1 LPPIAKA
8 SAGYSP
14 LLQEVVMSTFDLF
27 FKPRSIAVIGAS
39 QDLASISGQPIAHLK
54 AKGFGGR
61 ILPVNPRYDEVAGYT
76 CYPDVASL
84 PVAPDVAVIAVGAKR
99 VPDALI
105 ELGKKGCRFAV
116 ILSSGFAEAGEEG
129 AEAQRHITTIARSFG
144 MQVIGPNCQGYM
156 NISEGIHVGFGAP
169 YGLTYP
175 KGHLSL
181 TSQSGAFGN
190 SIVMLASQ
198 EGIGFRHYVSTGN
211 ESVTTSLDFMDA
223 MIDDPETRV
232 IAGYVEGFQD
242 AHRLLSIGRRALGA
256 GKPMLVWKVGT
267 SEAGAR
273 AAASHTANLGGSM
286 ALYRAAFRQSG
297 IIEVN
302 DVGDLADCA
311 KALLPGRLP
320 KGNRLAI
327 VTISGGA
334 GIAMAD
340 GAAAGGLELPELAP
354 ATVSALKEVLP
365 SFAAIANPLDVT
377 ASLLTDA
384 SLLRVTLENLADDP
398 NVDMIGLALAAASG
412 KLATELANEIVR
424 ISEERGIPVL
434 VAWNADAATV
444 QEAYDILDA
453 AGIPRYQSPVRCA
466 RGASALWAFAEAR
479 GRVAQVLSEEPLV
492 LARPEMRQLMQGCS
506 TDLTEF
512 EAKKLLDAYGIGVTQ
527 EALATDV
534 DEASRIASAMHMPV
548 VMKIQSAD
556 IPHKTE
562 AGGVR
567 VGLQGAAAVEAAFD
581 EIIRNARAYAPEAVL
596 DGVLVQEMVSGGTE
610 LILGINNDPLFGPAV
625 MVGFGGIFA
634 EVMKDVSFRLAPITR
649 SEAESMVRELRSFPI
664 LDGARG
670 RPKADLSAVIDTLMR
685 LSAMAID
692 LREVVQEFD
701 INPLFVL
708 QAGEGVRAGD
718 ALAKPFLNGSEVVV
732 ERHLTSGDAL
742 VH

>member
-1 LPPIAKA
+1 
-8 SAGYSP
+8 
-14 LLQEVVMSTFDLF
+14 MSTFDLF
-27 FKPRSIAVIGAS
+27 FQPRSIAVIGAS

-54 AKGFGGR
+54 AKAFAGQV
-61 ILPVNPRYDEVAGYT
+61 LPVNPRYDEVAGYT

-99 VPDALI
+99 VPDALTD
-105 ELGKKGCRFAV
+105 LGKKGCRFAV

-129 AEAQRHITTIARSFG
+129 AEAQRTITAIARSFG

-190 SIVMLASQ
+190 SIVMLASE

-211 ESVTTSLDFMDA
+211 ESVTTSLDFMEA

-242 AHRLLSIGRRALGA
+242 AHRLLSIGRRALAA
-256 GKPMLVWKVGT
+256 GKPMLIWKVGT
-267 SEAGAR
+267 SQAGAR

-320 KGNRLAI
+320 RGNRLAI

-340 GAAAGGLELPELAP
+340 GAAIGGLQLPELAP
-354 ATVSALKEVLP
+354 KTVSALKEFLP
-365 SFAAIANPLDVT
+365 SFAAVANPLDVT

-412 KLATELANEIVR
+412 KLATELAHEIVR
-424 ISEERGIPVL
+424 ISQARGIAVL
-434 VAWNADAATV
+434 VAWNADPASV

-466 RGASALWAFAEAR
+466 RGASALWAFAQAR
-479 GRVAQVLSEEPLV
+479 GQVAHVLSEEPLV
-492 LARPEMRQLMQGCS
+492 LARPQMRQLIRGCS

-512 EAKKLLDAYGIGVTQ
+512 EAKKVLHAYGIGVTQ
-527 EALATDV
+527 EALAISAE
-534 DEASRIASAMHMPV
+534 EASGIASAMHMPV

-567 VGLQGAAAVEAAFD
+567 VGVQGAAAVEAAFN
-581 EIIRNARAYAPEAVL
+581 EIIGNARAYAPDAVL

-649 SEAESMVRELRSFPI
+649 SEAESMVRELRSFPV

-670 RPKADLSAVIDTLMR
+670 HPKADLTAVIDTLMR

-692 LREVVQEFD
+692 LCEVVQEFD

-708 QAGEGVRAGD
+708 KTGEGVRAGD
-718 ALAKPFLNGSEVVV
+718 ALAKPFSNGGEVAV

-742 VH
+742 VN

>member
-1 LPPIAKA
+1 
-8 SAGYSP
+8 
-14 LLQEVVMSTFDLF
+14 MSTFDLF
-27 FKPRSIAVIGAS
+27 FNPRCIAVIGAS
-39 QDLASISGQPIAHLK
+39 QDLASISGQPIAHLQSK
-54 AKGFGGR
+54 AFSGQ
-61 ILPVNPRYDEVAGYT
+61 ILPVNPRYTEVAGLT

-84 PVAPDVAVIAVGAKR
+84 PVVPDVAVIAVGAQR
-99 VPDALI
+99 VPAVLTD
-105 ELGKKGCRFAV
+105 LGAKGCRFAV

-129 AEAQRHITTIARSFG
+129 AEAQRHITAIARSFG
-144 MQVIGPNCQGYM
+144 MHVTGPNCQGYM
-156 NISEGIHVGFGAP
+156 NVSEGIHVGFGAP

-211 ESVTTSLDFMDA
+211 ESVTTSLDFMEA
-223 MIDDPETRV
+223 MIDDPQTRV

-242 AHRLLSIGRRALGA
+242 AHRLLSIGRRALSA
-256 GKPMLVWKVGT
+256 GKPMLIWKVGT

-311 KALLPGRLP
+311 KALLCGRAP

-340 GAAAGGLELPELAP
+340 GAAAGGLQLPELAP
-354 ATVSALKEVLP
+354 STTAALKEVLP
-365 SFAAIANPLDVT
+365 SFAAVANPLDVT
-377 ASLLTDA
+377 ASLLSDA
-384 SLLRVTLENLADDP
+384 SLLRVTLEKLADDP

-412 KLATELANEIVR
+412 KLATELAQEIVR
-424 ISEERGIPVL
+424 ISEARGIPVL
-434 VAWNADAATV
+434 VAWNADPASV

-466 RGASALWAFAEAR
+466 RGATALWAFAEAR
-479 GRVAQVLSEEPLV
+479 GRVAQAVSEEPLV
-492 LARPEMRQLMQGCS
+492 LARPLVREAMRGRSL
-506 TDLTEF
+506 DLTEF
-512 EAKKLLDAYGIGVTQ
+512 EAKQVLDAYGISVTQ
-527 EALATDV
+527 EALATGPE
-534 DEASRIASAMHMPV
+534 EAARIASTMPMPV
-548 VMKIQSAD
+548 VMKIQSAE

-567 VGLQGAAAVEAAFD
+567 VGVQGTAAVTAAFND
-581 EIIRNARAYAPEAVL
+581 IIHNARAYALDAVL

-610 LILGINNDPLFGPAV
+610 LILGIKNDPLFGPAV
-625 MVGFGGIFA
+625 MVGFGGIYA

-649 SEAESMVRELRSFPI
+649 CEAESMLRELRSFPI
-664 LDGARG
+664 LEGARG
-670 RPKADLSAVIDTLMR
+670 RPQADLNAVIDTLMR

-708 QAGEGVRAGD
+708 KAGEGVRAGD
-718 ALAKPFLNGSEVVV
+718 ALAKPFPTDTEVA
-732 ERHLTSGDAL
+732 RALIGARDAL
-742 VH
+742 AI

>member
-1 LPPIAKA
+1 
-8 SAGYSP
+8 
-14 LLQEVVMSTFDLF
+14 MSTFDLF
-27 FKPRSIAVIGAS
+27 FTPRSVAVIGAS

-54 AKGFGGR
+54 AKGFAGQV
-61 ILPVNPRYDEVAGYT
+61 LPVNPRYDEVAGYR

-84 PVAPDVAVIAVGAKR
+84 PVTPDVAVIAVGAKR
-99 VPDALI
+99 VPDALQA
-105 ELGKKGCRFAV
+105 LGSKGCRFAV
-116 ILSSGFAEAGEEG
+116 ILSSGFAEAGEQG
-129 AEAQRHITTIARSFG
+129 AEAQRALTAIARSFG

-156 NISEGIHVGFGAP
+156 NISAGIHVGFGAP

-223 MIDDPETRV
+223 MIDDPETHV

-242 AHRLLSIGRRALGA
+242 ARRLLGIGRRALNA
-256 GKPMLVWKVGT
+256 GKPMLIWKVGT

-320 KGNRLAI
+320 KGKRLAV

-340 GAAAGGLELPELAP
+340 GAAHGGLVLPDLAP
-354 ATVSALKEVLP
+354 ATVTALKEVLP
-365 SFAAIANPLDVT
+365 SFAAVANPLDVT

-384 SLLRVTLENLADDP
+384 SLLRVTLEQLADDP

-412 KLATELANEIVR
+412 ALATELANEIVR
-424 ISEERGIPVL
+424 IRDERGIPVL
-434 VAWNADAATV
+434 VAWNADPATV
-444 QEAYDILDA
+444 QAAYDILDA

-479 GRVAQVLSEEPLV
+479 GRVAQVMGESPLQLTV
-492 LARPEMRQLMQGCS
+492 APMRALLGARRS
-506 TDLTEF
+506 DLTEF
-512 EAKKLLDAYGIGVTQ
+512 EAKKVVAAYGIGVTQ
-527 EALATDV
+527 EALASDA
-534 DEASRIASAMHMPV
+534 DEASRIAQAMQRPV

-567 VGLQGAAAVEAAFD
+567 VGVQGSAQVKAAFAQ
-581 EIIRNARAYAPEAVL
+581 ILGNARSYAPEARI

-649 SEAESMVRELRSFPI
+649 SEAQAMLRELRSFPI

-670 RPKADLSAVIDTLMR
+670 RPKADVEAVVDTLMR
-685 LSAMAID
+685 VSAMAVD
-692 LREVVQEFD
+692 LAGVLQEFD

-708 QAGEGVRAGD
+708 KQGEGVRAGD
-718 ALAKPFLNGSEVVV
+718 ALAKPLLPAGEASAHHQPSE
-732 ERHLTSGDAL
+732 DAL
-742 VH
+742 AHP

>member
-1 LPPIAKA
+1 
-8 SAGYSP
+8 
-14 LLQEVVMSTFDLF
+14 MSTFDLF

-54 AKGFGGR
+54 AKGFCGR

-99 VPDALI
+99 VPDALT

-129 AEAQRHITTIARSFG
+129 AEAQRHITAIARSFG
-144 MQVIGPNCQGYM
+144 MHVIGPNCQGYM

-242 AHRLLSIGRRALGA
+242 AHRLLSIGRRALAA

-286 ALYRAAFRQSG
+286 ALYRAAFGQSG

-340 GAAAGGLELPELAP
+340 GAAIGGLELPELAP
-354 ATVSALKEVLP
+354 QTVSALKEVLP
-365 SFAAIANPLDVT
+365 SFAAVANPLDVT
-377 ASLLTDA
+377 ASLLNDA
-384 SLLRVTLENLADDP
+384 SLLRVTLEKLADDP

-424 ISEERGIPVL
+424 ISEERGIAVL
-434 VAWNADAATV
+434 VAWNADPASV

-492 LARPEMRQLMQGCS
+492 LARPLMRQLMQGRR

-512 EAKKLLDAYGIGVTQ
+512 EAKKVLDAYGIGVTQ
-527 EALATDV
+527 EALATDAGA
-534 DEASRIASAMHMPV
+534 ASRIACAMHLPV

-567 VGLQGAAAVEAAFD
+567 VGVQGAVAVEAAFD
-581 EIIRNARAYAPEAVL
+581 EIIGNARAYAPDAVL
-596 DGVLVQEMVSGGTE
+596 DGVLVQEMVSGATE

-649 SEAESMVRELRSFPI
+649 SEAQAMVRELRSFPM

-670 RPKADLSAVIDTLMR
+670 RPKADLNAVIDTLMR

-708 QAGEGVRAGD
+708 KAGEGVRAGD
-718 ALAKPFLNGSEVVV
+718 ALAKPFSNGSEVAI
-732 ERHLTSGDAL
+732 ERHLTREDAL
-742 VH
+742 VNP

>member
-1 LPPIAKA
+1 
-8 SAGYSP
+8 
-14 LLQEVVMSTFDLF
+14 MSTFDLF
-27 FKPRSIAVIGAS
+27 FTPRSVAVIGAS

-54 AKGFGGR
+54 AKGFAGQV
-61 ILPVNPRYDEVAGYT
+61 LPVNPRYDEVAGYR

-84 PVAPDVAVIAVGAKR
+84 PVTPDVAVIAVGAKR
-99 VPDALI
+99 VPDALQA
-105 ELGKKGCRFAV
+105 LGSKGCRFAV
-116 ILSSGFAEAGEEG
+116 ILSSGFAEAGEQG
-129 AEAQRHITTIARSFG
+129 AEAQRALTAIARSFG

-156 NISEGIHVGFGAP
+156 NISAGIHVGFGAP

-223 MIDDPETRV
+223 MIDDPETHV

-242 AHRLLSIGRRALGA
+242 ARRLLGIGRRALNA
-256 GKPMLVWKVGT
+256 GKPMLIWKVGT

-320 KGNRLAI
+320 KGKRLAV

-340 GAAAGGLELPELAP
+340 GAAHGGLVLPDLAP
-354 ATVSALKEVLP
+354 ATVTALKEVLP
-365 SFAAIANPLDVT
+365 SFAAVANPLDVT

-384 SLLRVTLENLADDP
+384 SLLRVTLEQLADDP

-412 KLATELANEIVR
+412 ALATELANEIVR
-424 ISEERGIPVL
+424 IRDERGIPVL
-434 VAWNADAATV
+434 VAWNADPATV
-444 QEAYDILDA
+444 QAAYDILDA

-479 GRVAQVLSEEPLV
+479 GRVAQVMGESPLQLTV
-492 LARPEMRQLMQGCS
+492 APMRALLGARRS
-506 TDLTEF
+506 DLTEF
-512 EAKKLLDAYGIGVTQ
+512 EAKKVVAAYGIGVTQ
-527 EALATDV
+527 EALASDA
-534 DEASRIASAMHMPV
+534 DEASRIAQAMQRPV

-567 VGLQGAAAVEAAFD
+567 VGVQGSAQVKAAFAQ
-581 EIIRNARAYAPEAVL
+581 ILGNARSYAPEARI

-649 SEAESMVRELRSFPI
+649 SEAHAMLRELRSFPI

-670 RPKADLSAVIDTLMR
+670 RPKADVEAVVDTLMR
-685 LSAMAID
+685 VSAMAVD
-692 LREVVQEFD
+692 LAGVLQEFD

-708 QAGEGVRAGD
+708 KQGEGVRAGD
-718 ALAKPFLNGSEVVV
+718 ALAKPLLPAGEASAHHQPSE
-732 ERHLTSGDAL
+732 DAL
-742 VH
+742 AHP

>member
-1 LPPIAKA
+1 MA
-8 SAGYSP
+8 
-14 LLQEVVMSTFDLF
+14 TFDLF

-39 QDLASISGQPIAHLK
+39 QDLSSISGQPIAHLK
-54 AKGFGGR
+54 AKGFAGE
-61 ILPVNPRYDEVAGYT
+61 ILPVNPRYGEVAGYP

-84 PVAPDVAVIAVGAKR
+84 PGAPDVAVIAVGAKR
-99 VPDALI
+99 VPDAVA

-129 AEAQRHITTIARSFG
+129 AQAQRNIMAIARSFG

-175 KGHLSL
+175 AGHLSL

-223 MIDDPETRV
+223 MIDDPGTRV

-242 AHRLLSIGRRALGA
+242 ARRLLSVGRRALSA
-256 GKPMLVWKVGT
+256 GKPMLIWKVGT

-273 AAASHTANLGGSM
+273 AAASHTANLGGAM

-297 IIEVN
+297 IIEVS

-311 KALLPGRLP
+311 KALLPGRWP

-340 GAAAGGLELPELAP
+340 GAADGGLQLPPLDP
-354 ATVSALKEVLP
+354 GTVTALKQVLP
-365 SFAAIANPLDVT
+365 SFAAVANPLDVT
-377 ASLLTDA
+377 ASLLNDA
-384 SLLRVTLENLADDP
+384 SLLRVTLEKLADDP

-412 KLATELANEIVR
+412 KLAVELAHEIVR
-424 ISEERGIPVL
+424 ISEQRGIPVL
-434 VAWNADAATV
+434 VAWNADPASV
-444 QEAYDILDA
+444 QAAYDILDT

-466 RGASALWAFAEAR
+466 RGASALWAFAAAR
-479 GRVAQVLSEEPLV
+479 ARVAQVLSEEPLV
-492 LARPEMRQLMQGCS
+492 LTHPDTRNSLRGRR

-512 EAKKLLDAYGIGVTQ
+512 EAKKVLDTYGIGVTR
-527 EALATDV
+527 EELATDPEDAV
-534 DEASRIASAMHMPV
+534 RIASAMNLPV
-548 VMKIQSAD
+548 VMKIQSTD

-567 VGLQGAAAVEAAFD
+567 VGVQGSVAVATAFD
-581 EIIRNARAYAPEAVL
+581 EIIGNARAYDPKAAL
-596 DGVLVQEMVSGGTE
+596 DGVLVQEMISGGTE
-610 LILGINNDPLFGPAV
+610 LILGINNDALFGPAV

-649 SEAESMVRELRSFPI
+649 SEAESMVRELRSFAI
-664 LDGARG
+664 LNGARG
-670 RPKADLSAVIDTLMR
+670 RPKADLNALIDTLMR
-685 LSAMAID
+685 LSALAID
-692 LREVVQEFD
+692 LEDVIKELD

-708 QAGEGVRAGD
+708 NSGEGVRAGD
-718 ALAKPFLNGSEVVV
+718 ALAKLLTGDSLVVGALASV
-732 ERHLTSGDAL
+732 PQDTDIER
-742 VH
+742 

>member
-1 LPPIAKA
+1 
-8 SAGYSP
+8 
-14 LLQEVVMSTFDLF
+14 MSTFDLF
-27 FKPRSIAVIGAS
+27 FTPRSVAVIGAS

-54 AKGFGGR
+54 AKGYAGQV
-61 ILPVNPRYDEVAGYT
+61 LPVNPRYDEVAGYR

-84 PVAPDVAVIAVGAKR
+84 PVTPDVAVIAVGAKR
-99 VPDALI
+99 VPEALSA
-105 ELGKKGCRFAV
+105 LGHKGCRFAV
-116 ILSSGFAEAGEEG
+116 ILSSGFAEAGEQG
-129 AEAQRHITTIARSFG
+129 AAAQRALTAIARSFG

-169 YGLTYP
+169 YGLSYP

-211 ESVTTSLDFMDA
+211 ESVTTSLDFMEA

-242 AHRLLSIGRRALGA
+242 ARRLLGIGRRALAA
-256 GKPMLVWKVGT
+256 GKPMLIWKVGT

-311 KALLPGRLP
+311 KALLPGRVP
-320 KGNRLAI
+320 KGNRLAV

-340 GAAAGGLELPELAP
+340 GAALGGLVLPELA
-354 ATVSALKEVLP
+354 ATTVSALREVLP
-365 SFAAIANPLDVT
+365 SFAAVANPLDVT

-384 SLLRVTLENLADDP
+384 SLLRVTLERLADDP

-412 KLATELANEIVR
+412 ALARELADEIVR
-424 ISEERGIPVL
+424 IRDERGIPVL
-434 VAWNADAATV
+434 VAWNADPATV
-444 QEAYDILDA
+444 QAAYDILDS

-479 GRVAQVLSEEPLV
+479 GRVAQVMDESPLQ
-492 LARPEMRQLMQGCS
+492 LTAAPMRELLRAS
-506 TDLTEF
+506 RTDLTEF
-512 EAKKLLDAYGIGVTQ
+512 EAKKVLAAYGIEVTQ
-527 EALATDV
+527 EALAGDA
-534 DEASRIASAMHMPV
+534 EQASRIALAMQRPV

-567 VGLQGAAAVEAAFD
+567 VGVQGSAQVKAAFE
-581 EIIRNARAYAPEAVL
+581 EILGNARAYAPRARL
-596 DGVLVQEMVSGGTE
+596 DGVLVQEMVCGGTE

-649 SEAESMVRELRSFPI
+649 SEAQAMLRELRSFPI

-670 RPKADLSAVIDTLMR
+670 RPKADVQAVVDTLMR
-685 LSAMAID
+685 LSAMAVD
-692 LREVVQEFD
+692 LADELQEFD

-708 QAGEGVRAGD
+708 QQGEGVRAGD
-718 ALAKPFLNGSEVVV
+718 ALAKPIAVEVGTAA
-732 ERHLTSGDAL
+732 RHLPDGEAL
-742 VH
+742 VYP

>member
-1 LPPIAKA
+1 
-8 SAGYSP
+8 
-14 LLQEVVMSTFDLF
+14 MSRFEPF
-27 FKPRSIAVIGAS
+27 FNPRSIAVIGAS
-39 QDLASISGQPIAHLK
+39 QDLSSISGQPIAHLL
-54 AKGFGGR
+54 AKGFCGQ
-61 ILPVNPRYDEVAGYT
+61 ILPVNPRYTDVAGYP

-84 PVAPDVAVIAVGAKR
+84 PECPDVAVIAVGAQR
-99 VPDALI
+99 VAGVLS
-105 ELGKKGCRFAV
+105 ELGKAGCRYAV
-116 ILSSGFAEAGEEG
+116 ILSSGFAEAGEAG
-129 AEAQRHITTIARSFG
+129 ARAQREITAIAHCHG
-144 MQVIGPNCQGYM
+144 MQVTGPNCQGYM

-223 MIDDPETRV
+223 MIDDPDTHV

-242 AHRLLSIGRRALGA
+242 AGRLLSIGRRALMA
-256 GKPMLVWKVGT
+256 GKPLLIWKVGT
-267 SEAGAR
+267 SEAGAK

-297 IIEVN
+297 IIEVS
-302 DVGDLADCA
+302 DVGDLADCS

-320 KGNRLAI
+320 AGNRLAV

-340 GAAAGGLELPELAP
+340 GAADGNLHLPALSAHTVAALE
-354 ATVSALKEVLP
+354 EVLP

-384 SLLRVTLENLADDP
+384 NLLRVTLETLADDP

-412 KLATELANEIVR
+412 TLAVELAEEIVR
-424 ISEERGIPVL
+424 ISKAREVPIL
-434 VAWNADAATV
+434 VAWNADPASVA
-444 QEAYDILDA
+444 EAYEILDK

-466 RGASALWAFAEAR
+466 RGASALWAFAQAR
-479 GRVAQVLSEEPLV
+479 GQIAKVLDEHPLV
-492 LARPEMRQLMQGCS
+492 LDRSEVRAALHGRRN
-506 TDLTEF
+506 DLTEF
-512 EAKKLLDAYGIGVTQ
+512 EAKKVLAAYGIGVTR
-527 EALATDV
+527 EGLATSAE
-534 DEASRIASAMHMPV
+534 EAVRIAAALHGPV
-548 VMKIQSAD
+548 VLKIQSAD

-567 VGLQGAAAVEAAFD
+567 VGVEGAADITAAYRQIITNAEGHNALAAV
-581 EIIRNARAYAPEAVL
+581 
-596 DGVLVQEMVSGGTE
+596 DGVLVQEMVGGGIE
-610 LILGINNDPLFGPAV
+610 MILGINNDPLFGPAV

-634 EVMKDVSFRLAPITR
+634 EVWKDVSFRLAPITR
-649 SEAESMVRELRSFPI
+649 SEAESMVRELRAFAI

-670 RPKADLSAVIDTLMR
+670 RPKADLTALVDTLMR
-685 LSAMAID
+685 LSALAVD
-692 LREVVQEFD
+692 LKDTVQELD
-701 INPLFVL
+701 INPLFVMN
-708 QAGEGVRAGD
+708 AGQGVKAGD
-718 ALAKPFLNGSEVVV
+718 ALIKPRDANIQP
-732 ERHLTSGDAL
+732 HLALKDAL
-742 VH
+742 VGS

>member
-1 LPPIAKA
+1 
-8 SAGYSP
+8 
-14 LLQEVVMSTFDLF
+14 MSTFDLF
-27 FKPRSIAVIGAS
+27 FTPRSVAVIGAS

-54 AKGFGGR
+54 AKGFAGQV
-61 ILPVNPRYDEVAGYT
+61 LPVNPRYDEVAGYR

-84 PVAPDVAVIAVGAKR
+84 PVTPDVAVIAVGAKR
-99 VPDALI
+99 VPDALQA
-105 ELGKKGCRFAV
+105 LGSKGCRFAV
-116 ILSSGFAEAGEEG
+116 ILSSGFAEAGEQG
-129 AEAQRHITTIARSFG
+129 AEAQRALTAIARSFG

-156 NISEGIHVGFGAP
+156 NISAGIHVGFGAP

-223 MIDDPETRV
+223 MIDDPETHV

-242 AHRLLSIGRRALGA
+242 ARRLLGIGRRALNA
-256 GKPMLVWKVGT
+256 GKPMLIWKVGT

-320 KGNRLAI
+320 KGKRLAV

-340 GAAAGGLELPELAP
+340 GAAHGGLVLPELAP
-354 ATVSALKEVLP
+354 ATVTALKEVLP
-365 SFAAIANPLDVT
+365 SFAAVANPLDVT

-384 SLLRVTLENLADDP
+384 SLLRVTLEQLADDP

-412 KLATELANEIVR
+412 ALATELANEIVR
-424 ISEERGIPVL
+424 IRDERGIPVL
-434 VAWNADAATV
+434 VAWNADPATV
-444 QEAYDILDA
+444 QAAYDILDA

-479 GRVAQVLSEEPLV
+479 GRVAQVMDESPLQLTV
-492 LARPEMRQLMQGCS
+492 APMRALLGARRS
-506 TDLTEF
+506 DLTEF
-512 EAKKLLDAYGIGVTQ
+512 EAKKVVAAYGIGVTQ
-527 EALATDV
+527 EALASDA
-534 DEASRIASAMHMPV
+534 DEASRIAQAMQRPV

-567 VGLQGAAAVEAAFD
+567 VGVQGSAQVKAAFAQ
-581 EIIRNARAYAPEAVL
+581 ILGNARSYAPEARI

-649 SEAESMVRELRSFPI
+649 SEAHAMLRELRSFPI

-670 RPKADLSAVIDTLMR
+670 RPKADVEAVVDTLMR
-685 LSAMAID
+685 VSAMAVD
-692 LREVVQEFD
+692 LAGVLQEFD

-708 QAGEGVRAGD
+708 KQGEGVRAGD
-718 ALAKPFLNGSEVVV
+718 ALAKPLLPAGEASAHHQPSE
-732 ERHLTSGDAL
+732 DAL
-742 VH
+742 AHP